1 MHTWRKWHIFVG
13 GGRGKGL
20 STRLRKMKEKMFW
33 SDWQLAPSRKH
44 SKCSICRMIE
54 TSLTIET
61 SRHWFHIL
69 KEVGFALDQ
78 SKIYKLLLN
87 EYKSGNKTK
96 NYQKLVALCNSYPM
110 FVVSLTQVYRVSR
123 PLFQVSWSQIR
134 RGKPMCDQR
143 WLVRDGKLA

>member
-1 MHTWRKWHIFVG
+1 
-13 GGRGKGL
+13 
-20 STRLRKMKEKMFW
+20 
-33 SDWQLAPSRKH
+33 
-44 SKCSICRMIE
+44 MIE

-87 EYKSGNKTK
+87 EFKSGNKTK

-110 FVVSLTQVYRVSR
+110 FVVSVTQVYRVSR

-143 WLVRDGKLA
+143 